1 MSDTQPEADA
11 GRTSRTVLFVWALL
25 ASVAAVTFALTT
37 LFCLVYY
44 GPARGRQEAP
54 APAPPLTAAPEPAET
69 RVAAEPVIKVLE
81 KATPTD
87 FWPAPA
93 EENNYAQS
101 NAVGIV
107 LGEVETGTG
116 LLLLEAERDGL
127 TVVTNVNGKACRAM
141 NPTGRRLSDPMA
153 SGYVY
158 FVIHPTF
165 KVPEEKNFKIEVEYC
180 GEPGDFAIEFD
191 ALGARKTGSGAY
203 KRANPAG
210 RWTTEGDWKTA
221 TFLIRNA
228 AFENSQNGGA
238 DFRLSVRP
246 PALLVRR
253 VTVKRE
259 PEPTAIPR
267 PPPPPTEAR

>member
-1 MSDTQPEADA
+1 MSETQPEADA
-11 GRTSRTVLFVWALL
+11 GKTSRTVLFVWALL

-54 APAPPLTAAPEPAET
+54 APAPPLATTTEPAET
-69 RVAAEPVIKVLE
+69 RVAAEPVIKVL
-81 KATPTD
+81 KKTTPKD
-87 FWPAPA
+87 FWPGPA
-93 EENNYAQS
+93 DENNYAQS

-116 LLLLEAERDGL
+116 LLLLDSERDGL

-141 NPTGRRLSDPMA
+141 NPTQRMRSDPMA

-165 KVPEEKNFKIEVEYC
+165 KVPEAKNFKIEVEYC

-191 ALGARKTGSGAY
+191 ALAAQKTGSAAY

-210 RWTTEGDWKTA
+210 RLTTEGDWKTA

-246 PALLVRR
+246 PALCVRR
-253 VTVKRE
+253 VTVTRE
-259 PEPTAIPR
+259 AEPTAIPR
-267 PPPPPTEAR
+267 PPPREAR